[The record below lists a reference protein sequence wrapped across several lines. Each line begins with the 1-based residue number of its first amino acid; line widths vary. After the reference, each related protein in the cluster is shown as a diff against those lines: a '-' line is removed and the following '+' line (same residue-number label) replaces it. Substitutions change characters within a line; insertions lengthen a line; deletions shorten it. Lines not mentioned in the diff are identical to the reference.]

1 MEILILICLI
11 IVIVLLI
18 YDKLPLQ
25 KTQSSIDEKNSLK
38 LQDIMGKSKQIR
50 NLQMP
55 NTANERQ
62 VEVGIINPHN
72 FDIELD
78 ENEIIPHQNS
88 KEELDEDSSDVPDFE
103 EEEEEW
109 KRYGMSSDNDGF
121 AQGVTFEE
129 LSQVE
134 KFLEKNVEEL
144 SKIETTATIVQKL
157 NGTELFSL
165 LENSIENASINIA
178 KLLDSSI
185 SSEFESNSS
194 ILKTNLDDF
203 DIGEFV

>member
-1 MEILILICLI
+1 MEILILICLMV
-11 IVIVLLI
+11 VIALLI

-25 KTQSSIDEKNSLK
+25 RTQSTKHDEMSLN
-38 LQDIMGKSKQIR
+38 LPDIMGKP
-50 NLQMP
+50 NLSVP
-55 NTANERQ
+55 NSAIISQ
-62 VEVGIINPHN
+62 VKKETMNPHN
-72 FDIELD
+72 LDIEFD

-109 KRYGMSSDNDGF
+109 KRYGMSSDNNGF

-129 LSQVE
+129 LSQVGN
-134 KFLEKNVEEL
+134 FLEKNEQEL
-144 SKIETTATIVQKL
+144 SKIETTTTIVQKL

-185 SSEFESNSS
+185 SSESESNSS
-194 ILKTNLDDF
+194 ILKKSLDDF
-203 DIGEFV
+203 DIREFV

>member
-1 MEILILICLI
+1 MV
-11 IVIVLLI
+11 VIALLI

-25 KTQSSIDEKNSLK
+25 RTHSSKDEENNHNLS
-38 LQDIMGKSKQIR
+38 DIMGKPKQIR

-55 NTANERQ
+55 NASNESQ
-62 VEVGIINPHN
+62 IKIETIIPNN
-72 FDIELD
+72 LDIEFD
-78 ENEIIPHQNS
+78 ENEIISHQTS
-88 KEELDEDSSDVPDFE
+88 KEELDEDSNVVPDFE

-109 KRYGMSSDNDGF
+109 KWYGMSSDNDGF

-134 KFLEKNVEEL
+134 KFLEKNEQEL
-144 SKIETTATIVQKL
+144 SKLETTTTIIQKL

-185 SSEFESNSS
+185 SSKSDSSSS
-194 ILKTNLDDF
+194 ILNKNLDDF

>member
-1 MEILILICLI
+1 MEILILICLMV
-11 IVIVLLI
+11 VIALLI
-18 YDKLPLQ
+18 YDKLSLQ
-25 KTQSSIDEKNSLK
+25 RTQSSKDEENSLN
-38 LQDIMGKSKQIR
+38 LPNIMGKPNPS
-50 NLQMP
+50 MP
-55 NTANERQ
+55 NSAIKSQ
-62 VEVGIINPHN
+62 VKKETINPHN
-72 FDIELD
+72 LDIEFD

-88 KEELDEDSSDVPDFE
+88 KEELDEDLSDVPDFE

-109 KRYGMSSDNDGF
+109 KRYGMSSDNNGF

-134 KFLEKNVEEL
+134 KFLEKNEQEL
-144 SKIETTATIVQKL
+144 SKLETTTTIIQKL

-185 SSEFESNSS
+185 SSESESNSS
-194 ILKTNLDDF
+194 ILNKNIDDF

>member
-1 MEILILICLI
+1 MEILILICLMV
-11 IVIVLLI
+11 VIALLI

-25 KTQSSIDEKNSLK
+25 GTQSSKDEENSLN
-38 LQDIMGKSKQIR
+38 LPNVMGKP
-50 NLQMP
+50 NLLVP
-55 NTANERQ
+55 NSAIKGQ
-62 VEVGIINPHN
+62 VKKETINPHN
-72 FDIELD
+72 LDIELD
-78 ENEIIPHQNS
+78 ENEIISHQSS
-88 KEELDEDSSDVPDFE
+88 KEELDEDLIDVLDFE

-109 KRYGMSSDNDGF
+109 KRYGISNNNDGF

-129 LSQVE
+129 LSQV
-134 KFLEKNVEEL
+134 KNFLEKNEQTL

-157 NGTELFSL
+157 NGTELFNL

-185 SSEFESNSS
+185 SSDSNSS
-194 ILKTNLDDF
+194 ILKKNLDDF